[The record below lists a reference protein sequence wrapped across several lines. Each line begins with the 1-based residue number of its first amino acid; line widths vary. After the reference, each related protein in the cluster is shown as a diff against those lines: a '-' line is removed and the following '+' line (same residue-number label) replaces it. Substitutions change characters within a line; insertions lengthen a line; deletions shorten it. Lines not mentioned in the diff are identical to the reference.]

1 MNESSFGNM
10 VRQLIAWSF
19 FAAGLVGMGLLA
31 QIGYQKLVDLQ
42 EDSRAAAQE
51 SLDKAGFIFAR
62 ATVSGDVLIIS
73 GQAPDEATAKKSC
86 LTTYQ
91 AVKDRIGIPGVF
103 KKMTCDNISYVAIG
117 QGS

>member
-19 FAAGLVGMGLLA
+19 FATGLVGLGLLT
-31 QIGYQKLVDLQ
+31 QVGYQKLVDLQ

-51 SLDKAGFIFAR
+51 SLDKAGFVFAR
-62 ATVSGDVLIIS
+62 ATASGDVLIIS
-73 GQAPDEATAKKSC
+73 GQAPDEKAAKQSC
-86 LTTYQ
+86 LVAQ
-91 AVKDRIGIPGVF
+91 SAVKDRLGKPGVF
-103 KKMTCDNISYVAIG
+103 KEMTCDDLSYPKLG